1 MAVLIAGASTYLIS
15 RKLRAPAAASR
26 LVTIVA
32 AAKDLVPGVPVTPQ
46 DLTTVGWPDNLP
58 LDGSISKVEDAVGRP
73 LRVSLA
79 ARQPV
84 LQRHLAAAGSGFGL
98 AGKIPA
104 GMRAT
109 AVRSN
114 EIVGVAGFLFPGSHV
129 DVIATYTA
137 PSGTGGP
144 QQVSETVLQDV
155 EVLSTGTSVEPDPQG
170 KPQTVN
176 VVTLLLSPGDSQK
189 MLLASAQ
196 GAIQF
201 VLRSGVDQQRVDL
214 PPTRLE
220 QSWAH
225 STPVPEV
232 TPAPTP
238 VVKPLRQAKVEP
250 PPVSVPAP
258 VAEIPKPPEPYLL
271 EVIQGTQRGIQKF

>member
-32 AAKDLVPGVPVTPQ
+32 AARDLVPGVPLTPQ

-98 AGKIPA
+98 AGKIPV

-114 EIVGVAGFLFPGSHV
+114 EQRR
-129 DVIATYTA
+129 Y
-137 PSGTGGP
+137 
-144 QQVSETVLQDV
+144 
-155 EVLSTGTSVEPDPQG
+155 
-170 KPQTVN
+170 
-176 VVTLLLSPGDSQK
+176 VVTESRGFAETAAGQRPGWNSVCAAQWSGSTAGGSP
-189 MLLASAQ
+189 ANAARTVV
-196 GAIQF
+196 GAF
-201 VLRSGVDQQRVDL
+201 HSG
-214 PPTRLE
+214 
-220 QSWAH
+220 S
-225 STPVPEV
+225 
-232 TPAPTP
+232 
-238 VVKPLRQAKVEP
+238 
-250 PPVSVPAP
+250 
-258 VAEIPKPPEPYLL
+258 
-271 EVIQGTQRGIQKF
+271 

>member
-1 MAVLIAGASTYLIS
+1 M
-15 RKLRAPAAASR
+15 
-26 LVTIVA
+26 
-32 AAKDLVPGVPVTPQ
+32 TPQ

-214 PPTRLE
+214 PPTRLA
-220 QSWAH
+220 QSWVH

-232 TPAPTP
+232 TPAPKP
-238 VVKPLRQAKVEP
+238 VSHARVEP

>member
-32 AAKDLVPGVPVTPQ
+32 AARDLVPGVPVTPQ
-46 DLTTVGWPDNLP
+46 DLTTVGWPDHLAI
-58 LDGSISKVEDAVGRP
+58 DGSISKVEDAVGRP

-129 DVIATYTA
+129 DIITTYTA

-144 QQVSETVLQDV
+144 QQVSETALQDV

-196 GAIQF
+196 GSIQF
-201 VLRSGVDQQRVDL
+201 VLRSGVDRDVVQIPPIKVEQLLAGSL
-214 PPTRLE
+214 PP
-220 QSWAH
+220 
-225 STPVPEV
+225 
-232 TPAPTP
+232 
-238 VVKPLRQAKVEP
+238 P
-250 PPVSVPAP
+250 PPPAASKPTAPKP
-258 VAEIPKPPEPYLL
+258 VA
-271 EVIQGTQRGIQKF
+271 Q